1 MAETLVGIKPLHSR
15 ILVGIYDDGDTVM
28 MLGGKKFFLLD
39 DSTANA
45 KRDIH
50 TKHQGVRPRWA
61 IVLAVSDDVQQNDP
75 SLKVG
80 TKVLLDEL
88 KWSRGVPV
96 NIDGDRTR
104 IWSIPSVDVL
114 LVGEGEAFSEMEREQ
129 ITRLY
134 AGWESWTPKTV

>member
-39 DSTANA
+39 DSSADK

-50 TKHQGVRPRWA
+50 VKHQGVRPRWA
-61 IVLAVSDDVQQNDP
+61 IVLAVADQVVNHGNP
-75 SLKVG
+75 VKVG
-80 TKVLLDEL
+80 QKVLLDEL

-96 NIDGDRTR
+96 EIDGERTR
-104 IWSIPSVDVL
+104 MWSIPVDDVL
-114 LVGEGEAFSEMEREQ
+114 LVGEDEAFSEMEREQ

-134 AGWESWTPKTV
+134 KHWETWESRVV